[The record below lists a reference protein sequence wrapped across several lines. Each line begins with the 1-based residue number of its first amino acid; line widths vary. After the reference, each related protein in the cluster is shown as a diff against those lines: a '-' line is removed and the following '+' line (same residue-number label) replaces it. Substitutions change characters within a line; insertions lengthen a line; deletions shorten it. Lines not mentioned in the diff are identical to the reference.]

1 MTDVDAAIE
10 DLKGWETHY
19 SPYEEMR
26 DNAIAALEALRA
38 ENAKLIEAARNYDQV
53 VVSCKTLGAITNEQ
67 RIHVKKLRHLICALL
82 EDVDKFTDPI
92 TMVRGARIRE
102 LAYIEACME
111 VEEKRD
117 D

>member
-1 MTDVDAAIE
+1 MTDIVEHLRKAAWSE
-10 DLKGWETHY
+10 STVQE
-19 SPYEEMR
+19 
-26 DNAIAALEALRA
+26 AADTIEALRA
-38 ENAKLIEAARNYDQV
+38 ENAKLIEAARNHDQV

-67 RIHVKKLRHLICALL
+67 RIHVRKLRRLICALL

-102 LAYIEACME
+102 LAYIEARME